1 MEMIITMM
9 FIFGLV
15 TCFVAWCT
23 DNKDVA
29 AVILTIHAV
38 IFGSYLLL
46 YKYPQFVCEQKT
58 ELSGYE
64 CTWDF
69 FAGCQINVKGQW
81 IPYEKWRV
89 VE

>member
-1 MEMIITMM
+1 M
-9 FIFGLV
+9 
-15 TCFVAWCT
+15 CFVAWCT

-29 AVILTIHAV
+29 AVILTINATILV
-38 IFGSYLLL
+38 SYLLL
-46 YKYPQFVCEQKT
+46 YKYPQFLCEQTT

-69 FAGCQINVKGQW
+69 FAGCQINVKGHW